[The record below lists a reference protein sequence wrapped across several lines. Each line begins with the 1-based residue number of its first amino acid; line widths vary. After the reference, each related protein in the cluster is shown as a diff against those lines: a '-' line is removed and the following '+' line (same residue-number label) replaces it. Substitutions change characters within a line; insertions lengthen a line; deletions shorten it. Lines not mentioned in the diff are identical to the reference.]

1 MIRYQ
6 IAAILLVITSLL
18 VACTDIYRDPC
29 GYVRP
34 DAAPVTTMRTKNK
47 ALGWTPTE
55 TTTYGFAAPTTR
67 ARTMGSKC
75 N

>member
-1 MIRYQ
+1 MLRWQ
-6 IAAILLVITSLL
+6 IAAALLVIVSVM

-34 DAAPVTTMRTKNK
+34 EAVTESTMRTKNK
-47 ALGWTPTE
+47 ALGWTPPSSVV
-55 TTTYGFAAPTTR
+55 YDIQAPSSA

-75 N
+75 D

>member
-1 MIRYQ
+1 MLRWQ
-6 IAAILLVITSLL
+6 IAFAALILISVL

-29 GYVRP
+29 GYVRS
-34 DAAPVTTMRTKNK
+34 DAVTVTTMRTKNK
-47 ALGWTPTE
+47 ALGWTPTQ
-55 TTTYGFAAPTTR
+55 TTSYTFQAPAQ

>member
-6 IAAILLVITSLL
+6 IAAALLVLISLL

-34 DAAPVTTMRTKNK
+34 DAVTVTTIRTKNK
-47 ALGWTPTE
+47 ALGYTPTQ
-55 TTTYGFAAPTTR
+55 TTTYGFEQPAAAP
-67 ARTMGSKC
+67 RTMGSKC
-75 N
+75 S